1 MSDEYH
7 NQQPWQQQHPGMWR
21 PHVPTPYVTHQDLAP
36 MHSKIGSLEQ
46 GQQSVL
52 QAYGHLRGEMLH
64 GFDEIK
70 AIMKEQRPNET
81 PKGEVS
87 LTVRE
92 LVIIAIALVI
102 AGGFLG
108 LVAPQLL
115 SM

>member
-1 MSDEYH
+1 
-7 NQQPWQQQHPGMWR
+7 
-21 PHVPTPYVTHQDLAP
+21 

-70 AIMKEQRPNET
+70 AIMKEQRPAEPQN
-81 PKGEVS
+81 GEIRLS
-87 LTVRE
+87 TRE

-102 AGGFLG
+102 AGAFLG
-108 LVAPQLL
+108 RVAPQLL
-115 SM
+115 SL

>member
-1 MSDEYH
+1 MAEPHDTQYPY
-7 NQQPWQQQHPGMWR
+7 QQGMWR

-64 GFDEIK
+64 GFDEVKQIIK
-70 AIMKEQRPNET
+70 ETRSPEQA
-81 PKGEVS
+81 KGEVS
-87 LTVRE
+87 LTMRE
-92 LVIIAIALVI
+92 LVIIAAALVI

-108 LVAPQLL
+108 RVAPQLL
-115 SM
+115 GG

>member
-1 MSDEYH
+1 MSDEQHY
-7 NQQPWQQQHPGMWR
+7 NAPPWQQQGMWR

-70 AIMKEQRPNET
+70 AIMKESRPET

-108 LVAPQLL
+108 RVAPQLL

>member
-1 MSDEYH
+1 MSDEY
-7 NQQPWQQQHPGMWR
+7 NPPPWQQQQGMWR

-70 AIMKEQRPNET
+70 AIIKEQRPAEPQN
-81 PKGEVS
+81 GEIRLS
-87 LTVRE
+87 TRE

-102 AGGFLG
+102 AGAFLG
-108 LVAPQLL
+108 RVAPQLL

>member
-1 MSDEYH
+1 MNEH
-7 NQQPWQQQHPGMWR
+7 EHTPPWQQQGMWR

-70 AIMKEQRPNET
+70 AIMKEQRPAEPQN
-81 PKGEVS
+81 GEIRLS
-87 LTVRE
+87 TRE
-92 LVIIAIALVI
+92 LVIIAIALVL
-102 AGGFLG
+102 AGAFLG
-108 LVAPQLL
+108 RVAPQLL
-115 SM
+115 SL

>member
-1 MSDEYH
+1 
-7 NQQPWQQQHPGMWR
+7 
-21 PHVPTPYVTHQDLAP
+21 

-70 AIMKEQRPNET
+70 AIMKEQRPAEPQN
-81 PKGEVS
+81 GEIRLS
-87 LTVRE
+87 TRE

-102 AGGFLG
+102 AGAFLG
-108 LVAPQLL
+108 RVAPQLL

>member
-1 MSDEYH
+1 MSDDY
-7 NQQPWQQQHPGMWR
+7 NQQPPWQQAGMWR
-21 PHVPTPYVTHQDLAP
+21 PHVPTFYVTHQDLAP

-70 AIMKEQRPNET
+70 VIMKEQRPTEAQ
-81 PKGEVS
+81 KGEVS

-92 LVIIAIALVI
+92 MVIIAVALVI

-108 LVAPQLL
+108 RVAPQLL
-115 SM
+115 SL

>member
-1 MSDEYH
+1 MSDH
-7 NQQPWQQQHPGMWR
+7 DHTPPWQHPGMWR

-70 AIMKEQRPNET
+70 AIMKEQRPAEPQN
-81 PKGEVS
+81 GEIRLS
-87 LTVRE
+87 TRE

-102 AGGFLG
+102 AGAFLG
-108 LVAPQLL
+108 RVAPQLL
-115 SM
+115 SL